1 MIKLTR
7 RKGFNFFRSYY
18 DVFNELDKTNKL
30 LFIEAL
36 LDKQFLGV
44 DPENLKGMAKFGYI
58 SQMHSINEQIKG
70 YEAKTG
76 DRLTPCQGSELPPCP
91 QVEVEG
97 KEEVEVEGGVI
108 LPFDSKSFKDYWQVW
123 KDYKKNEH
131 KFSYKTVVTEQAA
144 LMKLNKLS
152 AGQENN
158 AVEIINESIANGW
171 KGFFKTETNNS
182 AGNDMT
188 EQEFHDS
195 FN

>member
-1 MIKLTR
+1 MVKLTR

-18 DVFNELDKTNKL
+18 DVFNELNEKDKL
-30 LFIEAL
+30 PFIKAL
-36 LDKQFLGV
+36 LDKQFLGI
-44 DPENLKGMAKFGYI
+44 DPESLKGMAKFGYI

-76 DRLTPCQGSELPPCP
+76 DRLTPCQGSESPPCP
-91 QVEVEG
+91 QVEVEVEE
-97 KEEVEVEGGVI
+97 KEKGGVV
-108 LPFDSKSFKDYWQVW
+108 LPFDSNSFKDSWQVW

-144 LMKLNKLS
+144 LMKLNKLA